1 MNGARLLTPLA
12 SKLSTSTTTGENLV
26 IAGNQ
31 QQFQEIDLKPPRG
44 TRDFY
49 PPEMRLQTWLFNQ
62 WRQVAKLYNFEEYD
76 APVLENEQ
84 LFIRKAGEEVTK
96 ILLFLIYLLSSF
108 LLVLFFFSW
117 MKKLD
122 RYI

>member
-1 MNGARLLTPLA
+1 
-12 SKLSTSTTTGENLV
+12 
-26 IAGNQ
+26 
-31 QQFQEIDLKPPRG
+31 
-44 TRDFY
+44 
-49 PPEMRLQTWLFNQ
+49 
-62 WRQVAKLYNFEEYD
+62 
-76 APVLENEQ
+76 

-122 RYI
+122 RYIFKTAALSLFA